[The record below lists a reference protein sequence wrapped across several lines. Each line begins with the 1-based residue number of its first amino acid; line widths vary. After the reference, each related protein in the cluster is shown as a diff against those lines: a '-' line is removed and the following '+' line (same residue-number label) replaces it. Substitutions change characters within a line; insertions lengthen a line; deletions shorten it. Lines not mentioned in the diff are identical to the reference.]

1 MCMYYKMPYVSVLLF
16 ATHSLTFSFHL
27 LLLLLAFKDVISTN
41 KQFDIYRTETR
52 G

>member
-1 MCMYYKMPYVSVLLF
+1 MYMYYKMPYVSVLLF

-27 LLLLLAFKDVISTN
+27 LLLLAFKDVISTN
-41 KQFDIYRTETR
+41 KQFDIYRTETM